1 MAVSKAIV
9 TGMNA
14 KGVEIND
21 ISVIQEQGAAIA
33 DITPAADGTT
43 AGTAL
48 NLVLARLRAHG
59 LIAT

>member
-21 ISVIQEQGAAIA
+21 ISVIQEQGALIA

-43 AGTAL
+43 AGTAV
-48 NLVLARLRAHG
+48 NLILARLRAHG

>member
-43 AGTAL
+43 AGTAV
-48 NLVLARLRAHG
+48 NLILARLRAHG